1 MARLEKTERNG
12 EIGPSGGSDLPFR
25 EVADVKTALAQ
36 EIVRTIEAKRLSR
49 VGAAKVLGVGQARI
63 SNLINGRLDEVS
75 IFRLLR
81 HLMRLNYD
89 VELRIRPH
97 KGRRGRLRVVPPSD
111 N

>member
-1 MARLEKTERNG
+1 MEKPER
-12 EIGPSGGSDLPFR
+12 
-25 EVADVKTALAQ
+25 VADGLWSLGSELAFRDADDVKVALAH

-49 VGAAKVLGVGQARI
+49 VGAAKALGVGQARI

-89 VELRIRPH
+89 VELRIKPQKRRH
-97 KGRRGRLRVVPPSD
+97 GRMRVIP
-111 N
+111 NGN